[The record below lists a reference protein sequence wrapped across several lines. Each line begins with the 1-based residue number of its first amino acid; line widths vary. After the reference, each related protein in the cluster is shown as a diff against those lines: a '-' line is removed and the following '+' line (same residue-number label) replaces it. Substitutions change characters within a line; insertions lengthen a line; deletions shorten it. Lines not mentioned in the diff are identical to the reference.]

1 MLWKLFVAELIPEI
15 KIEDVY
21 YGLQHIGIQRTS
33 GIGFSRVHLGPTST
47 RGRVSTRSKNFL
59 TLGAWKP

>member
-21 YGLQHIGIQRTS
+21 YGLQHIGIQKSS
-33 GIGFSRVHLGPTST
+33 GNGYSAPSWGSFRA
-47 RGRVSTRSKNFL
+47 N
-59 TLGAWKP
+59 

>member
-21 YGLQHIGIQRTS
+21 YGLQHIGIQKTS
-33 GIGFSRVHLGPTST
+33 GKGFSLLWVHLGST
-47 RGRVSTRSKNFL
+47 QTRSSIVSK
-59 TLGAWKP
+59 GV